1 MPSLKCAKVGAV
13 VLVASLLSGCVSEEA
28 RLLKEVKDL
37 NKTSVMKLRA
47 CFEMY
52 ASRNGRQY
60 PESEEELIAFL
71 TSGEVDA
78 NLERIGIDSTAVE
91 DIFTSQRDGQPLKV
105 RYGIRYNPNKPLPI
119 AFETTGVDGVRLVSA
134 DVLIE
139 VDNDQDYEKLWKGEY
154 VSRIEKLR
162 KASGEGL

>member
-1 MPSLKCAKVGAV
+1 MPSLKFVGVGSV
-13 VLVASLLSGCVSEEA
+13 VLVASLLLGCGSEEA

-37 NKTSVMKLRA
+37 NETSVMKMRA

-52 ASRNGRQY
+52 ASRNGRKY
-60 PESEEELIAFL
+60 PESREELVAFL
-71 TSGEVDA
+71 TSGQVDA
-78 NLERIGIDSTAVE
+78 NLERIGVDPAAID

-105 RYGIRYNPNKPLPI
+105 RYGIQYNPNKPQPI
-119 AFETTGVDGVRLVSA
+119 AFETTGVEGVRLVSA

-139 VDNDQDYEKLWKGEY
+139 VDNDQDYEKLWEGEY

-162 KASGEGL
+162 KASGEGP